1 VNQAVASPDPV
12 WGDVY
17 LTPAF
22 RINTPPTFKFVASG
36 QSIKADWAGLVK
48 GFVGLYQINVRLP
61 DTLADRTQG
70 CPGGNLNVRFL
81 FGTGVPQEDLNS
93 AESVDI
99 CASRQHSAE
108 GPRVL
113 AGDEVAARKRTR
125 AIQPGRGVIYC
136 AGSLSIRRA
145 ATSDKASASRA
156 TRSRPA

>member
-1 VNQAVASPDPV
+1 MNQAVASPDPV

-36 QSIKADWAGLVK
+36 QSIKADWAGLLK
-48 GFVGLYQINVRLP
+48 GFVGLCQINVRLP
-61 DTLADRTQG
+61 DRLADRTQG

-99 CASRQHSAE
+99 CASMALKA
-108 GPRVL
+108 PVL
-113 AGDEVAARKRTR
+113 S
-125 AIQPGRGVIYC
+125 Q
-136 AGSLSIRRA
+136 
-145 ATSDKASASRA
+145 A
-156 TRSRPA
+156 TRLRPGSEPERYNLEGV